1 MSAISNIRAMGPRIL
16 VRENNHASRQIGAI
30 YVHRLEKDKLCSG
43 EVLSIGR
50 HPKVE
55 ALGLSVGETVWFK
68 RECGVQA
75 GADESLVFLLAEQLD
90 GEGQAEAVSLTRRL
104 GA

>member
-1 MSAISNIRAMGPRIL
+1 MTIRAMGPRIL
-16 VRENNHASRQIGAI
+16 VRENNHASRQIGAL

-43 EVLSIGR
+43 TVLSIGA
-50 HPKVE
+50 HPKNT
-55 ALGLSVGETVWFK
+55 ALGVELGDTVWFR

-75 GADESLVFLLAEQLD
+75 GADESLVFLLSEQL
-90 GEGQAEAVSLTRRL
+90 EAIGDADVVALTRRL